1 MFPVTSPEL
10 TSGFHKQNPSKS
22 HMHVF
27 FFFDSLSTQ
36 TALVK
41 SPGHRAP
48 PRKNVSDGGRAK
60 RPRRSDTP
68 EVSVGSPGS
77 PSDALDFGTKL
88 FLTLPEWNIT
98 ENDIKMIRERGLVP
112 DNLRLDRSRNL
123 DLKIFV
129 EIWQW
134 FPKRRGLLGNRNWWF
149 HPRIVDWFLHPLR
162 KYFVNDAWTFS
173 APPGHGYIAFW
184 SFWVVWKW
192 TSAMFHQGKTSK
204 YGPRTNSL
212 YSSASRMVM
221 DSLGSNL
228 TVAECCRISRYCK
241 SQIARALN
249 V

>member
-1 MFPVTSPEL
+1 
-10 TSGFHKQNPSKS
+10 
-22 HMHVF
+22 MHVF
-27 FFFDSLSTQ
+27 IFSIVCQLKQHSPRFPM
-36 TALVK
+36 VK
-41 SPGHRAP
+41 SPGHQGSTQEKRQRRRQGQEAASLRH
-48 PRKNVSDGGRAK
+48 PRGVGGVSG
-60 RPRRSDTP
+60 
-68 EVSVGSPGS
+68 VSVRCIGLWRQ
-77 PSDALDFGTKL
+77 ALFNAAGV
-88 FLTLPEWNIT
+88 EHH
-98 ENDIKMIRERGLVP
+98 RERYQNDPREGLGTWTW
-112 DNLRLDRSRNL
+112 DLDRSRNL
-123 DLKIFV
+123 DLKILV

-184 SFWVVWKW
+184 SFWVVWQW
-192 TSAMFHQGKTSK
+192 TSAMFHQGKASK

-241 SQIARALN
+241 SQIARAIN